1 MNLTL
6 GTPNFAPEQNTVYE
20 GGFKTT
26 LADKRL
32 RLNGSLFYSDY
43 KDIQFSSLFNALP
56 LTQNAAS
63 GKAFG
68 GELELTGRFGGW
80 GVNAGLGYL
89 DAEFAKAAS
98 IVNTVTNVQTLV
110 PKGAS
115 LPFSPELTLNAGVD
129 YAFEVGGGRLT
140 PRVQW
145 SHVGSQ
151 LATPFPSAVTLVP
164 SRNLVDLRLTY
175 ERDNW
180 QVEAFSNNVADKT
193 YIASQLQNS
202 TSATGGI
209 IYGAPRQYGLRARVN
224 FGD

>member
-1 MNLTL
+1 
-6 GTPNFAPEQNTVYE
+6 V
-20 GGFKTT
+20 
-26 LADKRL
+26 
-32 RLNGSLFYSDY
+32 
-43 KDIQFSSLFNALP
+43 
-56 LTQNAAS
+56 
-63 GKAFG
+63 G
-68 GELELTGRFGGW
+68 GELELTGRFGAW

-115 LPFSPELTLNAGVD
+115 LPFSPELTLNAGID

-151 LATPFPSAVTLVP
+151 LATPFPTVATLVP
-164 SRNLVDLRLTY
+164 SRSLVDVRLTY

-209 IYGAPRQYGLRARVN
+209 IYGAPRQYGLRAKVN